1 MKILVGIVKSNTDVD
16 KLGTLKVAFPDHAN
30 NEPVRVTYTSPFYRA
45 NAGGMIALPEVGT
58 QVMCAYNEFP
68 KCGEESI
75 YYLNSIINQPK
86 ETGNRSNEN
95 FEPIRTGDSKAKV
108 YSDDTYAPVTQ
119 TFTNGAGAGL
129 IIHREYS
136 TSKISNNVTLKSE
149 SGDEITAGYRG
160 IQIANNQGD
169 HITLNNSKGTNY
181 HAPRSL
187 SVETINQ
194 QQYKC
199 TNSDILWKIK
209 DGGDYLIENNSTG
222 AYAIG
227 GTKYGNI
234 RLKSRERNIDLA
246 ALGSDSH
253 VNIITQG
260 ATIQVNGEGKVTIVT
275 SEDLNIQANN
285 INMTATND
293 LNIVA
298 NGTAQVGGSILDLRG
313 QSILH
318 NNNQMIYNTGAG
330 GTAANPEIGSLS
342 PVSRTDPSIVRNDYD
357 DPIGSI

>member
-1 MKILVGIVKSNTDVD
+1 MKALVGVVKSCKDVD
-16 KLGTLKVAFPDHAN
+16 KKGTIKVAFPDFADN
-30 NEPVRVTYTSPFYRA
+30 RPTSVTYTSPFYRG
-45 NAGGMIALPEVGT
+45 NAGGMVAIPEVGT
-58 QVMCAYNEFP
+58 QVVCLHNENQKP
-68 KCGEESI
+68 GEEPF
-75 YYLNSIINQPK
+75 YYLNSVVNQPK
-86 ETGNRSNEN
+86 DTSNEGN
-95 FEPIRTGDSKAKV
+95 ENYQPIRTGDSKAKI
-108 YSDDTYAPVTQ
+108 YSDDSYAPVTQ
-119 TFTNGAGAGL
+119 TFTNSVGAGL
-129 IIHREYS
+129 YIHREY
-136 TSKISNNVTLKSE
+136 TDTRISNNVTLKAE
-149 SGDEITAGYRG
+149 SGDEVNVGYRG
-160 IQIANNQGD
+160 IQISNNLGD
-169 HITLNNSKGTNY
+169 HIVLNNSKGTDY

-222 AYAIG
+222 AYAID

-275 SEDLNIQANN
+275 SKDLNIQANN

-318 NNNQMIYNTGAG
+318 NDNQMIYNTGAG
-330 GTAANPEIGSLS
+330 GTTVNPEIGSLN